1 MSDWSMALDD
11 LFNDVNMAVDAVFTA
26 AGADAVAVPVRVLFT
41 NPDQA
46 FDSFGVGAVAS
57 TATAE
62 IRVAQVAEVREGAT
76 LAIGSEVYRVRG
88 PMRPDANRLVWR
100 FSLARS

>member
-11 LFNDVNMAVDAVFTA
+11 LFSDDNMATAGVFTP
-26 AGADAVAVPVRVLFT
+26 AGADAVAVPVRVLFI
-41 NPDQA
+41 NPDRA
-46 FDSFGVGAVAS
+46 FNDFGASAVAS

-62 IRVAQVAEVREGAT
+62 IRVAEVAEIRDGAA
-76 LAIGSEVYRVRG
+76 LAIGSDVYRVRS

-100 FSLARS
+100 FSLSRS